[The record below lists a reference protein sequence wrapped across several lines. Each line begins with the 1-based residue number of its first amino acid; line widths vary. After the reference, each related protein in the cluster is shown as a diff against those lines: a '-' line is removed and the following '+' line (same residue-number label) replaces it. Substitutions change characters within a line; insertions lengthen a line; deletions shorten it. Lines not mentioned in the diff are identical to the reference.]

1 MVYTELNQNVFIL
14 NDKRNK
20 FVKYYKETL
29 PMKLRT
35 RSILQELNEIADIR
49 NTDKL
54 IESRATNIIN
64 SAIHLLES
72 IHKNYAP
79 EFADELERRFVNS
92 IKGQD
97 PNKFIRGVRRIA
109 ESRKNNNTQQ
119 LNENEQHRT

>member
-1 MVYTELNQNVFIL
+1 
-14 NDKRNK
+14 
-20 FVKYYKETL
+20 
-29 PMKLRT
+29 MKLRT
-35 RSILQELNEIADIR
+35 RSILQELNEIADVR

-64 SAIHLLES
+64 SAINLLES

-97 PNKFIRGVRRIA
+97 ASKFVRGVRRIA
-109 ESRKNNNTQQ
+109 ESRKIKNTQP
-119 LNENEQHRT
+119 LNEDEE